1 MTTSAPKNENIPAD
15 LHHVVNSV
23 QSQLDAMQRFVS
35 RRFDEI
41 SMEINATSQQVDMA
55 EEGIKNR
62 FGEILE
68 ILGAIS
74 WSGDGTTPAN
84 TGVELEAVIKDT
96 EKAANTILDA
106 TDRIAKRIDPQKGEN
121 WNDEA
126 SRRKALEAMANDVQ
140 DILMACTF
148 QDLAGQRIRKTLE
161 NLRSIEDRL
170 SSTLE
175 RLGIKITAPATNPA
189 IARATSQSDIDE
201 MFG

>member
-1 MTTSAPKNENIPAD
+1 MSASTPKTDNVAGD

-23 QSQLDAMQRFVS
+23 QAQLDAMQRFVS

-62 FGEILE
+62 FAEILE

-84 TGVELEAVIKDT
+84 TGVELEAVINDS

-106 TDRIAKRIDPQKGEN
+106 ADRIANQLDPKQSAD

-126 SRRKALEAMANDVQ
+126 IRRKALESMANDVQ

-148 QDLAGQRIRKTLE
+148 QDLTGQRIRKTLD

-175 RLGIKITAPATNPA
+175 RLGIKINAAPPA
-189 IARATSQSDIDE
+189 EAMRIAVSQDDVDKL
-201 MFG
+201 FG